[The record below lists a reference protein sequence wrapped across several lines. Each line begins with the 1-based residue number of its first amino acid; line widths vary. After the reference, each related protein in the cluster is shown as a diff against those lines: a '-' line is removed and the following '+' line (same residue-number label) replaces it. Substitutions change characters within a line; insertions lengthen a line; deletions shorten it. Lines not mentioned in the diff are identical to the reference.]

1 MVNSITLSFPEFITH
16 IPQSK
21 KKWIKIGYNKIHAG
35 GHFSIRNALVGAM
48 HSYLE
53 KHIPLNLDI
62 ETPIETHLIVYVPI
76 NYGAVKRLKNRDT
89 GDFYINWKPAKPH
102 YVPNWDIGN
111 LAMIWL
117 KSIDDVLQ
125 KRGVIKDDTVE
136 FVKKTTY
143 EFREVA
149 NLKDRKLEY
158 ILKTI

>member
-1 MVNSITLSFPEFITH
+1 M
-16 IPQSK
+16 
-21 KKWIKIGYNKIHAG
+21 
-35 GHFSIRNALVGAM
+35 GAM

-102 YVPNWDIGN
+102 SVPNWDIGN